1 MATPYVAYPASDLG
15 VPRYRLL
22 QLASRL
28 LFKPVTFSLS
38 QMADRLGTVKNA
50 EGTDRVSFRA
60 LALNCLLYLNDIVAT
75 EDDAV
80 AWLRERIEDERGR
93 FRIWASNLGA
103 LHNENSAK
111 SLEFRLRNSERMHQ
125 SVTDGLKRLE
135 DLTYRIYRI
144 VSGILPNRIA
154 KFPAGDDER
163 LDTSECQVG
172 TYLAPCW
179 LTSFQLDLPRQ
190 ALLAD
195 GYRLTYPVLY
205 CSAKTL
211 SMSNPCALPSSPI
224 IFIFIIIPATTPRLP
239 QPSVPTGFIA
249 LHSIAQAASRHLLSV
264 ASPCT
269 VSLGRRFGVC
279 FGDKGDVE
287 DITEA
292 DIISTVE
299 FDHTG
304 NYLATGDKGGRVV
317 LFERNETKKT
327 CEYKFHTE
335 FQSHEPEFDYLKSLE
350 IEEKI
355 NKIKWCRRQNAS
367 HYLLSTNDKT
377 IKLWKVFEKSLK
389 VPAPVAEPPVRL
401 PQMRFKTPME
411 LKLPRLTHHDTVV
424 AAVPRRTYAN
434 AHAYHINSI
443 SVNSDGET
451 FISSDDLR
459 INLWNLNIQ
468 DQSFNIVDIKP
479 ANMEELTEVITAAE
493 FHPVSCNWFMY
504 ASSKGTIKLADMRES
519 ALCDQHA
526 KLFEQEEDPASR
538 SFFSE
543 IISSISDVRFS
554 HDGRYILSRDYLTV
568 KIWDVNMERQ
578 PVKTIPIHEHLRPRL
593 CDTYENDSIFDKF
606 EVVFSGDAK
615 NVMTGSYNNNF
626 MIYPSDPEK
635 ETEVV
640 LQADKSAFKA
650 KKVGIPTP
658 INSSTSSPAA
668 GAGQGQRMRKET
680 DADQIDFNKKIL
692 HMSWHPFEDSIAI
705 AATNNGSGIWRLQE
719 VWLLRCRSA
728 VETTFYT
735 YLTISRTGLPPLLPE
750 RYFAL
755 YALTLIRR
763 HAPCAESHAV
773 ARNGAV
779 TPKVINAGPSLEKAE
794 LYGIHDQR
802 STHSKLM
809 GLAGRIF
816 IETIPQWLT
825 VGAMLA
831 LIFGGCCSNVFALEA
846 IVKVEPASGTLLTFV
861 QFLFVA
867 VTGYVSQFDAT
878 RPPFFIRPNRVPIR
892 RWLINIVLFFS
903 INLLNNHAFSYDISV
918 PVHIILRS
926 GGSITTIVAGSLYG
940 KRYSR
945 IQVTAVVL
953 LTIGQSGSESSHE
966 LSAPSFS
973 TGLGILFVAQA
984 LSAVMGLYTEETY
997 KQYGPQWKENL
1008 FYSHILSLPL
1018 FLPFTKSLVRQFMR
1032 LVDSPPLVLRL
1043 PIDQASLMT
1052 LPEGWQKAAEG
1063 IYIPSQVT
1071 YLALNVLTQYA
1082 CIRGVNLLAAVS
1094 SALTVTIVLNIRK
1107 LVSLLLSI
1115 WLFGNR
1121 LATGTLVGAV
1131 VVFSA
1136 GALYSLDSKQ
1146 KEKKPTASTR
1156 PKADSGRVG
1165 QAIEHDDSA
1174 DEDDEDEEEA
1184 DNGHSLHRAESV
1196 GVRASADEP
1205 SPALEDGMLLRDM
1218 LRKTTFYDPVA
1229 ERQNSQTDAKLFYQM
1244 GKRDLVKNDAGS
1256 WSHSHPTPHC
1266 SPPTLPKRRRRSQ
1279 YPRAASYQAE
1289 SSVSTV
1295 GCSKLHFS
1303 TYPRLA

>member
-1 MATPYVAYPASDLG
+1 MV
-15 VPRYRLL
+15 
-22 QLASRL
+22 
-28 LFKPVTFSLS
+28 
-38 QMADRLGTVKNA
+38 
-50 EGTDRVSFRA
+50 EGD
-60 LALNCLLYLNDIVAT
+60 
-75 EDDAV
+75 
-80 AWLRERIEDERGR
+80 
-93 FRIWASNLGA
+93 SN
-103 LHNENSAK
+103 SP
-111 SLEFRLRNSERMHQ
+111 
-125 SVTDGLKRLE
+125 TW
-135 DLTYRIYRI
+135 
-144 VSGILPNRIA
+144 
-154 KFPAGDDER
+154 KF
-163 LDTSECQVG
+163 TQ
-172 TYLAPCW
+172 
-179 LTSFQLDLPRQ
+179 
-190 ALLAD
+190 
-195 GYRLTYPVLY
+195 
-205 CSAKTL
+205 
-211 SMSNPCALPSSPI
+211 
-224 IFIFIIIPATTPRLP
+224 
-239 QPSVPTGFIA
+239 
-249 LHSIAQAASRHLLSV
+249 
-264 ASPCT
+264 
-269 VSLGRRFGVC
+269 C

-389 VPAPVAEPPVRL
+389 VVAENNLSHDLTPGSVAGVGGGAPRSI
-401 PQMRFKTPME
+401 PQSHFKSAGE

-493 FHPVSCNWFMY
+493 FHPISCNWFMY

-526 KLFEQEEDPASR
+526 KLFEQEEDPSSR

-554 HDGRYILSRDYLTV
+554 YDGRYILSRDYLTV

-635 ETEVV
+635 EIEVV

-658 INSSTSSPAA
+658 INSSTSPTATNGGKKGGSRAGSPAA

-705 AATNNGSGIWRLQE
+705 AATNNI
-719 VWLLRCRSA
+719 
-728 VETTFYT
+728 
-735 YLTISRTGLPPLLPE
+735 
-750 RYFAL
+750 
-755 YALTLIRR
+755 
-763 HAPCAESHAV
+763 
-773 ARNGAV
+773 
-779 TPKVINAGPSLEKAE
+779 
-794 LYGIHDQR
+794 
-802 STHSKLM
+802 M

-831 LIFGGCCSNVFALEA
+831 LIFGGCCSNVRSNESKLL
-846 IVKVEPASGTLLTFV
+846 GTLLTFV

-867 VTGYVSQFDAT
+867 VTGYISQFDLA
-878 RPPFFIRPNRVPIR
+878 RPPLFIKKNRVPIS
-892 RWLINIVLFFS
+892 RWLINIILFFS
-903 INLLNNHAFSYDISV
+903 INVLNNHAFSYDISV

-926 GGSITTIVAGSLYG
+926 GGSITTMIAGSLYG

-945 IQVTAVVL
+945 IQVVAVL
-953 LTIGQSGSESSHE
+953 LLTVGVVTAACTGDPQENV
-966 LSAPSFS
+966 PKFS
-973 TGLGILFVAQA
+973 TGLAVLLIAQI
-984 LSAVMGLYTEETY
+984 LSAIMGLYTEETY
-997 KQYGPQWKENL
+997 KKYGPQWKENL
-1008 FYSHILSLPL
+1008 FYSHLLSLPL
-1018 FLPFTKSLVRQFMR
+1018 FLPFSRSLINQFMR
-1032 LVDSPPLVLRL
+1032 LAHSDPLPL
-1043 PIDQASLMT
+1043 PLLAGQ
-1052 LPEGWQKAAEG
+1052 G
-1063 IYIPSQVT
+1063 IYIPSQVA

-1082 CIRGVNLLAAVS
+1082 CIRGVNLLAAAS
-1094 SALTVTIVLNIRK
+1094 TALTVTIVLNIRK

-1121 LATGTLVGAV
+1121 LATGTLIGAI

-1136 GALYSLDSKQ
+1136 GGLYSLDSK
-1146 KEKKPTASTR
+1146 KKTVPKPKTAGA
-1156 PKADSGRVG
+1156 KAG
-1165 QAIEHDDSA
+1165 
-1174 DEDDEDEEEA
+1174 
-1184 DNGHSLHRAESV
+1184 
-1196 GVRASADEP
+1196 
-1205 SPALEDGMLLRDM
+1205 
-1218 LRKTTFYDPVA
+1218 
-1229 ERQNSQTDAKLFYQM
+1229 
-1244 GKRDLVKNDAGS
+1244 
-1256 WSHSHPTPHC
+1256 
-1266 SPPTLPKRRRRSQ
+1266 
-1279 YPRAASYQAE
+1279 
-1289 SSVSTV
+1289 
-1295 GCSKLHFS
+1295 
-1303 TYPRLA
+1303 